1 MRSRWLWIGF
11 GIGLLAVVW
20 GGWIWLEERRFQREL
35 KKAVSE
41 MAGGHYRPV
50 RQRLSELARRRPG
63 SSEAAYQLGLCEE
76 NLGHLDSA
84 MATWSSIAA
93 GSPFAIK
100 ASIGRARLL
109 MNAGRFAPAEE
120 VLSALPHDRGP
131 DALAVR
137 QALELLLRIEGR
149 VQETRE
155 LIVESWLGAPE
166 PSYVLKRIYTL
177 EDTAFPVDY
186 VKQSLKSGDPND
198 DRVWLARANLAIWS
212 GQFEEAARWLAACE
226 KRRSDDQPVWL
237 ARLAL
242 AMGARDADG
251 ARRAAT
257 HIRAAWFQPF
267 EVLRLRAWYA
277 AFLGDDQAER
287 RALTALLAEEPG
299 NSNAWARLA
308 ELAVK
313 TGGHPKGHAEAESF
327 RKKQAD
333 TSVRRA
339 RYASLIKLDERNR
352 HVDELGKLAQE
363 LGRPIEARG
372 WSLIQQGRAAT
383 EPLWPPNDEGPP
395 PRDPDR
401 RRVPLASLMDDL
413 PPIATRLSP
422 RFATGS
428 GLIPPRF
435 TDDAEEV
442 GLRFFHDNG
451 HTRKNPPPPE
461 TMCGGV
467 GLLDYDGD
475 GWLDVFAVQGGPFPP
490 TDPARGE
497 GDRLFRNRGD
507 GTFEDTTER
516 AGIAAFPRGY
526 GHGVAVADYDND
538 GRPDLFVTRWH
549 SYALYRNRGD
559 GRFEDVTGKV
569 GLGGDRDWP
578 TSAAFADLDS
588 DGDLDLYV
596 CHYLFYDPGNP
607 KRCEHPDSP
616 SNHECIPRD
625 FPSLPDR
632 VFQNDNGRF
641 VDVTAKAGFVDPDGR
656 GLGVVA
662 ADLDDDNRIDLYV
675 ANDMSANYLFH
686 NLGATLPFGGGWAP
700 GARQGTGA
708 GQGPRF
714 EETGQIS
721 GAAVSADG
729 LYKSGMGLAC
739 GDLDGDGVLDLA
751 VTNFFGEST
760 TFYRNLG
767 RGYFVDQT
775 AVIGLQAPSR
785 PLLGFGL
792 AFPDVNNDGWLDLL
806 STNGHVLDG
815 RPRIPLMMPLQLLI
829 GGPEGHLTDV
839 SERAGDPFRPLHLG
853 RGLAVGDLDN
863 DGRLDAVVL
872 NQNEPLVYLHNRSGG
887 APGEGQGLA
896 EGQSRGGHFIRFSLE
911 GTRSN
916 RDGVG
921 ARVTIDCG
929 GRRRVAER
937 VGGGSYQSASDPRL
951 HFGLGES
958 STVESVD
965 VRWPSGQV
973 DHHARLSADREYRLR
988 EGSPLK

>member
-1 MRSRWLWIGF
+1 MRSRWLWIALS
-11 GIGLLAVVW
+11 IGLLAVVW

-35 KKAVSE
+35 KEALSE
-41 MAGGHYRPV
+41 IAGGHYRPA
-50 RQRLSELARRRPG
+50 RQRLAELAKRRPG

-93 GSPFAIK
+93 DSPFAIK
-100 ASIGRARLL
+100 AAIGRARLL
-109 MNAGRFAPAEE
+109 MNAGRFALAEE

-131 DALAVR
+131 DALPVR

-149 VQETRE
+149 IQEARE
-155 LIVESWLGAPE
+155 LIVESWLGAPD
-166 PSYVLKRIYTL
+166 PSYVLKRIYIL
-177 EDTAFPVDY
+177 EDAAFPVDY
-186 VKQSLKSGDPND
+186 VKQSLTTGDPND
-198 DRVWLARANLAIWS
+198 DRVWLGQANLAIWL
-212 GQFEEAARWLAACE
+212 GKFEEAARWLVACE
-226 KRRSDDQPVWL
+226 KRRPDDQPVWL

-242 AMGARDADG
+242 AMGSRDAAG
-251 ARRAAT
+251 ARLAAT
-257 HIRAAWFQPF
+257 HIRAAWLQPF

-277 AFLGDDQAER
+277 AFLGDDQVER

-299 NSNAWARLA
+299 NTNAWARLA

-313 TGGHPKGHAEAESF
+313 AGGHPKGHSKAESF

-333 TSVRRA
+333 TSARRA
-339 RYASLIKLDERNR
+339 RYASLIKLDERSR
-352 HVDELGKLAQE
+352 HAEELGKLAQE

-372 WSLIQQGRAAT
+372 WSLIQRGKATT
-383 EPLWPPNDEGPP
+383 EPLWPPKDEG
-395 PRDPDR
+395 RSTR
-401 RRVPLASLMDDL
+401 MLASLMDDL
-413 PPIATRLSP
+413 PPIARGLPSRL
-422 RFATGS
+422 ATGS
-428 GLIPPRF
+428 GVIPPRF

-451 HTRKNPPPPE
+451 HTPKNPPPPE

-475 GWLDVFAVQGGPFPP
+475 GWLDVYAVQGGPFPP
-490 TDPARGE
+490 TDSARGE

-516 AGIAAFPRGY
+516 AGIASFPRGY
-526 GHGVAVADYDND
+526 GNGVAVGDYDND

-596 CHYLFYDPGNP
+596 CHYLFYDPRNP
-607 KRCEHPDSP
+607 KRCVHPDSP

-625 FPSLPDR
+625 FPSLPDH
-632 VFQNDNGRF
+632 VFRNDNGRF
-641 VDVTAKAGFVDPDGR
+641 VDVTAEAGFVDPDGR

-662 ADLDDDNRIDLYV
+662 ADLDDDNKIDLYV

-686 NLGATLPFGGGWAP
+686 NLGGF
-700 GARQGTGA
+700 
-708 GQGPRF
+708 RF

-721 GAAVSADG
+721 GVAVSADG

-739 GDLDGDGVLDLA
+739 GDLDGDGLLDLA

-815 RPRIPLMMPLQLLI
+815 RPRIPLMMPLQLLV
-829 GGPEGHLTDV
+829 GGPGGHLSDV
-839 SERAGDPFRPLHLG
+839 SERAGDPFRSLHLG
-853 RGLAVGDLDN
+853 RGLSVGDLDN

-872 NQNEPLVYLHNRSGG
+872 NQNEPLVYLHNRTG
-887 APGEGQGLA
+887 APAEGQG
-896 EGQSRGGHFIRFSLE
+896 RPGHFIRFSLE

-958 STVESVD
+958 SRVESVD

-973 DHHARLSADREYRLR
+973 DHHAGLSADREYRLR
-988 EGSPLK
+988 EGSPPVEVRKGHPASSESPSSLE